1 MGQVMKDYCELM
13 DVYKAFVA
21 RTTARRE
28 TIDRLKTENPKFK
41 AFLQTSAQA
50 AGGHGLE
57 SLIHS
62 PIQR

>member
-28 TIDRLKTENPKFK
+28 TIDRLKTENQIGR
-41 AFLQTSAQA
+41 A
-50 AGGHGLE
+50 HV
-57 SLIHS
+57 
-62 PIQR
+62 